1 MPSYNEMEHAF
12 NVIDTVSKGWQQVK
26 GCHSKDDQQARNVI
40 IPMILSESTSSIHK
54 TSLLI
59 GIHHQNLA
67 LGIVK
72 GLSLESQ
79 TNNALW
85 ALCEIKEERYIS
97 SRDS

>member
-1 MPSYNEMEHAF
+1 MPSYNEMEHTF
-12 NVIDTVSKGWQQVK
+12 NAVGTDSKGWQQVK

-59 GIHHQNLA
+59 GIHYQNLT
-67 LGIVK
+67 LGIDK
-72 GLSLESQ
+72 RLSLESQ

-85 ALCEIKEERYIS
+85 ALCEVKEERYVK